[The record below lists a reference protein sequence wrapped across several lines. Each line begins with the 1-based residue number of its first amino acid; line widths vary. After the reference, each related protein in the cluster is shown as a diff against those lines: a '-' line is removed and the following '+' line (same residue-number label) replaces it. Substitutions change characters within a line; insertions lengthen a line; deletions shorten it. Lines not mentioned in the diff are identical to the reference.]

1 MDFKSKY
8 EKYKNKYLVLK
19 NQISGS
25 YKTISAPSDNKKD
38 IYAKQKEYYDSFYR
52 KLNAS
57 TGPDPNNVRYS
68 NLQINASTGQVIDL

>member
-25 YKTISAPSDNKKD
+25 SKTISAPSDNKKD
-38 IYAKQKEYYDSFYR
+38 IYTKQKE
-52 KLNAS
+52 
-57 TGPDPNNVRYS
+57 
-68 NLQINASTGQVIDL
+68 